1 MILTNQNC
9 PNCRNNV
16 KPEHMSSEG
25 LLELAIHNILCLT
38 VAVVHKDKKKT
49 LGAWIEKGLSFNRLQ
64 EECD

>member
-25 LLELAIHNILCLT
+25 LLELAIHNILYLT
-38 VAVVHKDKKKT
+38 VAVVHKDKND
-49 LGAWIEKGLSFNRLQ
+49 LGSLDRERNIFQ
-64 EECD
+64 